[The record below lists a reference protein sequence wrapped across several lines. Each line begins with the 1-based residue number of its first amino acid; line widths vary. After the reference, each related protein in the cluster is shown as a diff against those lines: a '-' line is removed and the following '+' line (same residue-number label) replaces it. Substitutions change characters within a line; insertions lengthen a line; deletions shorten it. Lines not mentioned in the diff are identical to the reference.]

1 MRHDIDGRRVDRVH
15 EGDVDTHVIAHDD
28 GRQRLRKATIATG
41 LHDRVRDLA
50 GLEEIAD
57 ELSVMRAQRA
67 YAMQM
72 SGAPKKDVT
81 ELYNQILKAK

>member
-1 MRHDIDGRRVDRVH
+1 MCADDLREDG
-15 EGDVDTHVIAHDD
+15 
-28 GRQRLRKATIATG
+28 ATE
-41 LHDRVRDLA
+41 
-50 GLEEIAD
+50 EEIAD
-57 ELSVMRAQRA
+57 ELSVIRAQRA